1 MNPDHTFRT
10 VLLIWILL
18 WFPVAFLYRARS
30 LASREKLDRR
40 QEGLPILVTLRPLGG
55 LCLLG
60 IIAFLV
66 KPSSM
71 SWSSLPLPLWLRWV
85 GLGIGVIGAVLS
97 LSTLHNLGKNL
108 TDTVVTRQE
117 HQLVTTGPYRWVRH
131 PFYDAVLLCVLTVSL
146 LMANWFIF
154 VTGCSV
160 FALQVIRTRREEQQL
175 LARFGERYLAY
186 TRQTGGFLPRIRP
199 HQTMCMQLKTTNEL
213 GAAEPQPK
221 KRE

>member
-1 MNPDHTFRT
+1 MNPDYTFRT
-10 VLLIWILL
+10 VMLVWALL
-18 WFPVAFLYRARS
+18 WFPAALFYRVRS
-30 LASREKLDRR
+30 LSSSEKLDRR
-40 QEGLPILVTLRPLGG
+40 PEGLLFLLTLRPLGG

-60 IIAFLV
+60 IIAFLI

-71 SWSSLPLPLWLRWV
+71 AWSSLPLPLWLRWS
-85 GLGIGVIGAVLS
+85 GLGIGVIAATLS
-97 LSTLHNLGKNL
+97 LYTLHNLGKNL

-154 VTGCSV
+154 LTGCAV
-160 FALQVIRTRREEQQL
+160 FALQVIRTGREEQQL

-186 TRQTGGFLPRIRP
+186 TRQTGRFWPRMRSNRVMA
-199 HQTMCMQLKTTNEL
+199 T
-213 GAAEPQPK
+213 
-221 KRE
+221 

>member
-1 MNPDHTFRT
+1 MNPDQTFRT
-10 VLLIWILL
+10 VMALWVLL
-18 WFPVAFLYRARS
+18 WLPVAVFYRVRS
-30 LASREKLDRR
+30 LASGEKLDRR

-131 PFYDAVLLCVLTVSL
+131 PFYDAV
-146 LMANWFIF
+146 
-154 VTGCSV
+154 
-160 FALQVIRTRREEQQL
+160 
-175 LARFGERYLAY
+175 
-186 TRQTGGFLPRIRP
+186 
-199 HQTMCMQLKTTNEL
+199 
-213 GAAEPQPK
+213 
-221 KRE
+221 